1 MGPRLGYLDKFTK
14 KDFMLWKFKMETML
28 KVRDFWGF
36 IDKKGTKPEV
46 TTIVVLAA
54 YEKKENYALN
64 LIVQSLLNSQ
74 LLIM

>member
-1 MGPRLGYLDKFTK
+1 
-14 KDFMLWKFKMETML
+14 METML
-28 KVRDFWGF
+28 KVKDFWGF